1 MKAVVT
7 SGERGPMVR
16 WFAPNFL
23 SNGVAKSPTVIN
35 TPEAVLLKGSDHG
48 RRPLWESETL
58 LTIRGCESVITR
70 WGTEA
75 PHGIVCS
82 SVNFSSRRV
91 NTLLCLKSLTNR

>member
-35 TPEAVLLKGSDHG
+35 TLIP
-48 RRPLWESETL
+48 TL
-58 LTIRGCESVITR
+58 EKIYC
-70 WGTEA
+70 WPKA
-75 PHGIVCS
+75 PVD
-82 SVNFSSRRV
+82 
-91 NTLLCLKSLTNR
+91 TKT